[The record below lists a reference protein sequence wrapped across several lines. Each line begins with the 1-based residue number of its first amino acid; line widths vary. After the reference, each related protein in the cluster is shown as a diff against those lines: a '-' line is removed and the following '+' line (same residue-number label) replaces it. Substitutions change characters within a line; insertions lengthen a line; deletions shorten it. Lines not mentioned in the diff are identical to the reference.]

1 MLQREVAIFYLL
13 RDLNEEFKKGEI
25 RLYVL
30 VNIRNALLQITHC
43 CLPPGSLSYFID
55 WPRRFLE
62 WRHCSNETF
71 SWREGREDRYHFC
84 GLGELDMLQTAE
96 QRLRRL
102 KHRTINYHTRNMVT
116 NMKVFSCSS
125 TTSWKQKVPFH
136 SLFVSCEEGEVKWN
150 RISKSLKIP
159 FPKLSRVRV
168 GRQCRHEHVC
178 NGATTRWSLFCWGS
192 FYERGIFTQRHKFTR
207 SARMSSLCKLARCTC
222 QANRCMKILIQ
233 WNKPSI
239 CTWFQ

>member
-1 MLQREVAIFYLL
+1 MPLPGVEALQQREIF
-13 RDLNEEFKKGEI
+13 
-25 RLYVL
+25 
-30 VNIRNALLQITHC
+30 
-43 CLPPGSLSYFID
+43 
-55 WPRRFLE
+55 
-62 WRHCSNETF
+62 
-71 SWREGREDRYHFC
+71 RERREDRYHFC

-102 KHRTINYHTRNMVT
+102 KHRTINYHPRNMVT
-116 NMKVFSCSS
+116 NMKVLSCSS

-150 RISKSLKIP
+150 QISKSLKIP

-192 FYERGIFTQRHKFTR
+192 FYERRIFTQTEAQIHTISSHVIIMQAR
-207 SARMSSLCKLARCTC
+207 SMHNTEQIVICKLLLG
-222 QANRCMKILIQ
+222 KLIDLQ
-233 WNKPSI
+233 
-239 CTWFQ
+239 